1 VRVCV
6 LGPVEVW
13 EDGRELALGP
23 VRQRAL
29 FALLYLHAGD
39 VVSTDRL
46 IDGLWGERTPASA
59 AKLLQGY
66 VSQLRRALPPET
78 IVTRGSGYLLRA
90 CESDAAEFERLVDRA
105 GAEAPESAAR
115 TLREALALWRGGALS
130 DVEYEGWAQAE
141 IARLEELRLVALE
154 QRIDADLRLGE
165 AARVLPELE
174 TVVAGHPLREGLRA
188 QLMLALYRAGRQTEA
203 LEVFAD
209 TRRRL
214 VDELGIEPGRSLREL
229 HQAILRQD
237 PALDLAVQAEP
248 AAERARN
255 PFVGREAELVQLTD
269 GLEDAIAGRGRLF
282 FFAGEPG
289 IGKSRLADEVI
300 RQATQR
306 GMRVLIGRCWEA
318 GGAPAY
324 WPWVQSLRSYARDTE
339 PEQLRAQLGA
349 GAVELAQI
357 VPELRELL
365 PGLPE
370 PVSAESEGARFR
382 LFDATAEFL
391 RNAALARPIL
401 LVLDDLHAA
410 DASSLLLLQFVA
422 RELGSARMLVL
433 GAYRDVDPLPEQS
446 LNDMLAEVGRE
457 PTARKLALGALSGQ
471 NVAEYLDRV
480 VGAGSTELAV
490 ALHEE
495 TEGNPLF
502 LTETVRLLSVEG
514 ERVALPQTVRDV
526 IARRLTHLS
535 KECNRTLLLAS
546 VLGREF
552 ALAALSRLSGA
563 PEDEVLATID
573 EAMIARVVSDV
584 PGDPGRFRFAHVL
597 IRDTLFDGM
606 TAARRVALHRQ
617 AVVAL
622 TALHGEE
629 SGPHLA
635 EVAHHAIAGS
645 DVENG
650 VLYARRAGDRAF
662 LLLAYEEAA
671 RLYQTALEALNL
683 LGSMDDELQC
693 TLLLSLG
700 EAEARAGHVAAAKA
714 AFLGAADIARH
725 VGLPQQLARAAAGYG
740 GRIVWSRA
748 GEDELLVPLL
758 EEGLAALND
767 EDIEHRVRLLARLA
781 GALRDEHSRDRR
793 DALSKQ
799 AVELARGTGNI
810 AALAYALDGRAA
822 AIIAADTAPE
832 VLALGTE
839 LSAVA
844 ARSGDLERVLAGH
857 TWRFMAQLIIGDVI
871 GAEVDLAAATAIAAE
886 LKQPVYSWQAAASTL
901 MLALARGRLDEAAD
915 RIPSAFALGESAY
928 RDMAITH
935 DRLHRYTLCDFRGTL
950 PQIESEIRA
959 LTAEY
964 PTRPVFRCVLALLEA
979 ALGKPHAK
987 QTLDELA
994 AGEFSFLPFDQEW
1007 LFGMSFLA
1015 EACEL
1020 VGDAGIAATLYP
1032 LLEPW
1037 ASFNAVDVGEG
1048 IRGSVSRYLGILA
1061 AMLARWEEAER
1072 HFEHALAAN
1081 ERMGLRP
1088 WLAHTQ
1094 MDYGRMLLARNNPGD
1109 SELARTLVATAQST
1123 YRELAMKGHVE
1134 ANAAG

>member
-1 VRVCV
+1 MCV

-46 IDGLWGERTPASA
+46 IDGVWGERPPASA

-78 IVTRGSGYLLRA
+78 IITRGSGYLLRVG
-90 CESDAAEFERLVDRA
+90 ESDAAEFERLVDRA
-105 GAEAPESAAR
+105 RDEAPENAAR
-115 TLREALALWRGGALS
+115 TLRKALALWRGAVLS
-130 DVEYEGWAQAE
+130 DVEYEAWAQAE

-154 QRIDADLRLGE
+154 QRIDADLRIGE

-174 TVVAGHPLREGLRA
+174 TVVAGYPLREGLRA

-214 VDELGIEPGRSLREL
+214 VGELGIEPRKSLRDL

-237 PALDLAVQAEP
+237 PALDLAVQADSP
-248 AAERARN
+248 SGQTRN
-255 PFVGREAELVQLTD
+255 TFVGREAELVELTE

-282 FFAGEPG
+282 LFAGEPG

-300 RQATQR
+300 RQATRR
-306 GMRVLIGRCWEA
+306 GMRVLVGRCWEA

-324 WPWVQSLRSYARDTE
+324 WPWVQSLRSYARNTE
-339 PEQLRAQLGA
+339 PDALRAQLGTA
-349 GAVELAQI
+349 AVELAQI

-382 LFDATAEFL
+382 LFDATVEFL
-391 RNAALARPIL
+391 RNAALARPLL

-422 RELGSARMLVL
+422 RELGSAHMLVL
-433 GAYRDVDPLPEQS
+433 GAYRDVDPIPGQS
-446 LNDMLAEVGRE
+446 LIDMLAEVGRE
-457 PTARKLALGALSGQ
+457 RTTRKLTLGALSEQ

-480 VGAGSTELAV
+480 GEGGSTALAV
-490 ALHEE
+490 ALHAE
-495 TEGNPLF
+495 TEGNSLF

-514 ERVALPQTVRDV
+514 KQVTLPQTVRDV
-526 IARRLTHLS
+526 IARRLSHLS
-535 KECNRTLLLAS
+535 EECNRMLLFAS

-552 ALAALSRLSGA
+552 GLAVLARLSGA
-563 PEDEVLATID
+563 PEDEVLAILD
-573 EAMIARVVSDV
+573 EAMVVRVVADV

-606 TAARRVALHRQ
+606 TAARRVALHRR

-622 TALHGEE
+622 SALFGEE

-635 EVAHHAIAGS
+635 EVAHHAIAGG

-650 VLYARRAGDRAF
+650 VLYARRAGDRAS

-671 RLYQTALEALNL
+671 RLYQTALETLDL
-683 LGSMDDELQC
+683 LGPSHDARRC
-693 TLLLSLG
+693 ALLLSLG

-714 AFLGAADIARH
+714 AFLGAADIARY
-725 VGLPQQLARAAAGYG
+725 VGLPQELARAAAGYG
-740 GRIVWSRA
+740 GPIVWSRE

-767 EDIEHRVRLLARLA
+767 EDVEHRVRLLARLA
-781 GALRDEHSRDRR
+781 GALRDEHSRFRR
-793 DALSKQ
+793 DALSKE
-799 AVELARGTGNI
+799 AVELARRTGSL

-822 AIIAADTAPE
+822 AIIAADTARE
-832 VLALGTE
+832 VLSLGTE

-844 ARSGDLERVLAGH
+844 TRSGDLERVSAGH
-857 TWRFMAQLIIGDVI
+857 TWRFMAQLIIGDVTE
-871 GAEVDLAAATAIAAE
+871 AEVDLAATTAIAAE
-886 LKQPVYSWQAAASTL
+886 LKQPVYLWQATTSAL
-901 MLALARGRLDEAAD
+901 MLSLARGRLDEAAD
-915 RIPSAFALGESAY
+915 GIPQAFALGEWAY

-950 PQIESEIRA
+950 PQVESEMRSLA
-959 LTAEY
+959 AEY
-964 PTRPVFRCVLALLEA
+964 PARPMFRCVLALLEA
-979 ALGKPHAK
+979 TLGKPQAR
-987 QTLDELA
+987 QTFDELA

-1015 EACEL
+1015 ETCAIVASAES
-1020 VGDAGIAATLYP
+1020 AEILYR
-1032 LLEPW
+1032 LLAPW
-1037 ASFNAVDVGEG
+1037 ATFNAVDVGEG
-1048 IRGSVSRYLGILA
+1048 LRGSVSRYLGILA
-1061 AMLARWEEAER
+1061 SMLYRWEEAEG
-1072 HFEHALAAN
+1072 HFDHALARN
-1081 ERMGLRP
+1081 EEMGLLP

-1094 MDYGRMLLARNNPGD
+1094 TDYGRMLLARGRVGD
-1109 SELARTLVATAQST
+1109 SEAAHELIVAAQST
-1123 YRELAMKGHVE
+1123 YRELGMNGYVE
-1134 ANAAG
+1134 TGR